1 MAYHA
6 RVSAPSA
13 SDTFT
18 RQSLVEEIHLQR
30 RIDVAQ
36 ARSSRRAKVRTR
48 VLVVLASILAVAALA
63 YGLKQFVESR
73 RVERGLQAAV
83 EPLAASSATTL
94 DAALEAL
101 HANLE
106 IASGHPQTLGRIAM
120 VVTHQYTRALA
131 DEQEARAAAARAKAA
146 GRPEGPLCEGIV
158 AAWDGDLDQAR
169 RAYESAAEEDDPL
182 VRADAAWLRGL
193 VALGHPYDVTMED
206 GAIAQLETS
215 LEEIAWAPN
224 LRVLATLMARR
235 GELDRALALT
245 DEARTL
251 APEDAGLSVD
261 EAFFKVL
268 KAESVVGVL
277 ELVSSLDGQV
287 RGADAPR
294 MLLTKGLAKLHEG
307 EPDAGAE
314 ALAKAW
320 ASLSPADNDGR
331 VRIIEGLLSDGQVDR
346 VESLRE
352 GVHLGS
358 QADGLFDAWA
368 KLARGHSKEALAMLE
383 TMPQTLPRVGHLQAL
398 ALVEQRRYAE
408 AVQWVEFARQRLPDR
423 PDLAV
428 AAARVA
434 TAMDDD
440 RPSARKTLEALVD
453 DHPRTYRAWT
463 GLAEARLAA
472 LEGADADPGA
482 TEAALDALAKAIAR
496 EGAPAEAAYRLAEH
510 HAARIFDEPEAA
522 ATALEHYRIAAQ
534 TPPQLE
540 AFRAAY
546 GKFLVQLA
554 RAREAKA
561 VLEPLVDDTSLGPA
575 PLLELAKVSSTDALL
590 RGTPVDE
597 GVRDW
602 LTEAGRRGA
611 DPTVLELEWARYE
624 LARRNLAALDQA
636 RARLQ
641 SLVDANPRDVETR
654 VLHASAL
661 LSLGE
666 LREAR
671 VTIHEGIRRTLR
683 TLDGRLYVML
693 ARVELASSQKR
704 RAASLAY
711 KGWRKMVREPLPVG
725 ALLDTAPFVA
735 GLWTDLGQP
744 KAAATIGRG
753 LTFRAPVSPRAWVLR
768 AGIELAEERA
778 GAACTS
784 ADRAI
789 ELDDELPSGWE
800 LRGDCLMALGARE
813 DALASYER
821 GVELADGTVG
831 ARAIERKLAKARR
844 RGKRR

>member
-30 RIDVAQ
+30 QRDAAQ
-36 ARSSRRAKVRTR
+36 EKSARRAKVRNR
-48 VLVVLASILAVAALA
+48 ILIGVVSVLAVAALGV
-63 YGLKQFVESR
+63 GLKRFVESQK
-73 RVERGLQAAV
+73 VERGLEASV
-83 EPLAASSATTL
+83 EPLAASSASTL
-94 DAALEAL
+94 ETALTVL
-101 HANLE
+101 HTNLDVE
-106 IASGHPQTLGRIAM
+106 PGHAETLGRIAM
-120 VVTHQYTRALA
+120 VVTHRYTRGLTDVA
-131 DEQEARAAAARAKAA
+131 EARAAASRAKAA
-146 GRPEGPLCEGIV
+146 GRPEGPLCEGIL
-158 AAWDGDLDQAR
+158 AAWEGDLDQAR
-169 RAYESAAEEDDPL
+169 RAYESAAQEEDPL
-182 VRADAAWLRGL
+182 VRADAAWLRGF
-193 VALGHPYDVTMED
+193 VALGHPYDIPMED
-206 GAIAQLETS
+206 GAIAQLEVS
-215 LEEIAWAPN
+215 LEETAWVPN
-224 LRVLATLMARR
+224 LRVLATLLARR
-235 GELDRALALT
+235 GELERALALI
-245 DEARTL
+245 DEARVL

-261 EAFFKVL
+261 EAFLKAL

-277 ELVSSLDGQV
+277 ELVSSLDGQLH
-287 RGADAPR
+287 GADASR
-294 MLLTKGLAKLHEG
+294 LLLTKGLAKLHEG
-307 EPDAGAE
+307 EPDDGVE
-314 ALAKAW
+314 ALVEAW
-320 ASLSPADNDGR
+320 ESLLPADNDGR
-331 VRIIEGLLSDGQVDR
+331 VRIIEGLLSYGQVDR
-346 VESLRE
+346 VESLRD
-352 GVHLGS
+352 GVHLAS

-368 KLARGHSKEALAMLE
+368 KLARGHSKESLAMLE
-383 TMPQTLPRVGHLQAL
+383 TMPQTLPRVAHLQAL
-398 ALVEQRRYAE
+398 ALVEQHRYAE

-428 AAARVA
+428 AAARVS
-434 TAMDDD
+434 TALGQD
-440 RPSARKTLEALVD
+440 RPAALKTLEALAD
-453 DHPRTYRAWT
+453 EHPRTYRVWT

-472 LEGADADPGA
+472 LDPQSPDEEA
-482 TEAALDALAKAIAR
+482 TAAALEALGKAIER
-496 EGAPAEAAYRLAEH
+496 EGAPAEAAYRLAEY

-534 TPPQLE
+534 TPPKLE
-540 AFRAAY
+540 TFRAAY

-561 VLEPLVDDTSLGPA
+561 VLEPLVDETTLGPG
-575 PLLELAKVSSTDALL
+575 PLLDLAKVSSTDALL

-602 LTEAGRRGA
+602 LAEAARRGA
-611 DPTVLELEWARYE
+611 DPTTLELEWARYE
-624 LARRNLAALDQA
+624 LARRNLQALDQA
-636 RARLQ
+636 RTRLER
-641 SLVDANPRDVETR
+641 LVAATPRDVEAR
-654 VLHASAL
+654 VLYATAL

-671 VTIHEGIRRTLR
+671 LTIREGIRRTLR
-683 TLDGRLYVML
+683 TLDGRLYVVL

-784 ADRAI
+784 ADKAI
-789 ELDDELPSGWE
+789 ELDEELPSGWE
-800 LRGDCLMALGARE
+800 LRGDCLMALGAYD
-813 DALASYER
+813 DALSSYER
-821 GVELADGTVG
+821 GVKLAEGTVG
-831 ARAIERKLAKARR
+831 ARAIERKLKKARR
-844 RGKRR
+844 RVKKR